1 MGGSTYTKH
10 HRVHPE
16 GQDLAAGGRRGNAFY
31 KDGSEN
37 ANPFPVIFEA
47 KVPRAGAGTKD
58 PAFFAML
65 GDHRHPVGSTERNA
79 EQEYLLQNM
88 PKGAMYDASVVA
100 DRYGIGVGV
109 RGTGVLAHQ
118 GIESGAPT

>member
-1 MGGSTYTKH
+1 MGGGTYTKH

-16 GQDLAAGGRRGNAFY
+16 GEDLAPGGRRANEFY

-37 ANPFPVIFEA
+37 ANPFVVIFEA
-47 KVPRAGAGTKD
+47 KVPNRSAGTKD

-65 GDHRHPVGSTERNA
+65 GDHRHTVGSTERNT

-88 PKGAMYDASVVA
+88 PKGAMYDAATVA
-100 DRYGIGVGV
+100 DRYGIGIGV
-109 RGTGVLAHQ
+109 
-118 GIESGAPT
+118 